1 MVSLETICRSGG
13 HGKIVSVKTKSEAV
27 QDISRLIGAVSDKF
41 DTDVDAERDFL
52 RNGLPDRLRP
62 LVDAVPKLG
71 MHLLDAIDAGSRDGD
86 ALNVV
91 VLAARCGQLKGTVSK
106 HVQRLVDLGLVQR
119 DPVPG
124 NRKEIRLSV
133 TPDGR
138 RVVEVHQQMHHEMD
152 AGVRDFLMRYSA
164 GELATV
170 NRILEDL
177 LAAQRHG
184 VRLVPP
190 TGTDR

>member
-1 MVSLETICRSGG
+1 METICRRSG

-41 DTDVDAERDFL
+41 DTDVDAEREFL

-62 LVDAVPKLG
+62 LVDTVPKLG

-91 VLAARCGQLKGTVSK
+91 ELAARSGQLKGTVSK

-138 RVVEVHQQMHHEMD
+138 RVVEVHRQMHHEMD

-170 NRILEDL
+170 NRILADL
-177 LAAQRHG
+177 LAAQRRG
-184 VRLVPP
+184 VRLISPS
-190 TGTDR
+190 GTDR

>member
-1 MVSLETICRSGG
+1 LETICRSGG

-62 LVDAVPKLG
+62 LVDALPKLG

-170 NRILEDL
+170 NRILDDL
-177 LAAQRHG
+177 LVAQRRG